1 MFLGRVNELS
11 KLKEEFGKKQKSA
24 VLVYGKH
31 GMGKST
37 LLREASK
44 GYNGTVIY
52 HLFTKTTYEGNLA
65 ILYRSVALSLGL
77 PEIRF
82 NTVFAMFD
90 YLGSTKRE
98 IL

>member
-65 ILYRSVALSLGL
+65 ILCRSIALSLGL

-82 NTVFAMFD
+82 NTVFVMFD